1 MIGLTKMI
9 QIFADDHSNL
19 YLNEIYKSFLSR
31 NLSLNSKD
39 ITTTKNMERQI
50 NSRFKCWVPFIGS
63 WARPAGNMVRGSIP
77 EGERKAHTHCNERKV
92 HRKPWFVVSGLV
104 HWKWISVLTFHCFKT
119 FLNSVQWDSCGSKEE
134 VFKNVIGKSLCQKLC
149 YWIFIQ
155 TSQCSR

>member
-1 MIGLTKMI
+1 MELPYESQQILHAQTPQESPKSMSSLVKGQNKTLWAAKICTVIFYEYFMMGLTKMI

-50 NSRFKCWVPFIGS
+50 NSRFKCWVHFIGS

-77 EGERKAHTHCNERKV
+77 EGEHKAHTHCNERKV
-92 HRKPWFVVSGLV
+92 HRKPWFVLSGIGSCTMQ
-104 HWKWISVLTFHCFKT
+104 WK
-119 FLNSVQWDSCGSKEE
+119 
-134 VFKNVIGKSLCQKLC
+134 
-149 YWIFIQ
+149 
-155 TSQCSR
+155 